1 MLDHKEDIQMAD
13 SSDVVK
19 TLCVSGIKDSS
30 TDDAITLLFQNKR
43 RSRGGE
49 LCPGERGFKR
59 ISRSVAC
66 LTFRFSKGIVDF
78 LNFVIVAGPWLIA
91 NYVKIENER
100 LIITGSITHKGPSNI
115 FLTQNIDVKSVL
127 FDSGKAARSSN

>member
-13 SSDVVK
+13 CSDVVR

-30 TDDAITLLFQNKR
+30 TDDAIILLFQNKR
-43 RSRGGE
+43 RSCGGE

-59 ISRSVAC
+59 ISPSVAC

-78 LNFVIVAGPWLIA
+78 LNFVIVAVPWVIA
-91 NYVKIENER
+91 DHVKIENE
-100 LIITGSITHKGPSNI
+100 
-115 FLTQNIDVKSVL
+115 
-127 FDSGKAARSSN
+127 